1 MNLLTTL
8 WVRYKEKL
16 FRLFRYSAVSV
27 VSTATSLTVLGIMV
41 GLMNLPPGR
50 SNIVATSLATI
61 PSFELNRRWVWSRR
75 GQRSLFKEMLPFWAL
90 SFLGL
95 GWSTINVYFV
105 GLWTIHWTH
114 LSRAAAVGATNV
126 GTFGLLWIFQ
136 FVLCDRVLFK
146 DRSAARAGDSPDEL
160 LDSEDLAA
168 ELTEELP
175 AGPTH

>member
-8 WVRYKEKL
+8 WVRYKERL

-27 VSTATSLTVLGIMV
+27 VSTTTSLTVLGIMV

-146 DRSAARAGDSPDEL
+146 DRSGARAGLSDDEVL
-160 LDSEDLAA
+160 E
-168 ELTEELP
+168 P